1 MNRHYLLTV
10 FVFVALGFAGC
21 KPPPLEVD
29 KQILQG
35 EIYDPT
41 VAEQRGLEQSTVLYF
56 DQSTCMMKQYREAS
70 KVFVALRPQL
80 GQYCDTLQLM
90 QGSSLETIALSRG
103 TNRISEALEGVDSDV
118 PFTDIRGVIFRI
130 CNSSQQAILI
140 TDCES
145 WFDTSQ
151 QTRRNLDFEAY
162 MSEPFRNWL
171 RSGNS
176 IYIVVE
182 PYQER
187 HQGRLFDKQR
197 FYFFFTN
204 DYMAA
209 PIIHLL
215 GEIEPFLRDGSC
227 QLFKLTNSDLAVNRD
242 GKMVDENLD
251 FELTYMNGFDYIEIY
266 NKWSD
271 IRKYV
276 MMLDK
281 YGEPTGDEPV
291 PLIKNLFFNEGNNYV
306 IRDVEIEATDIT
318 AKYLSIDCD
327 AATYIKLD
335 CETVQP
341 HSVNISEGFSVDKN
355 ALQNR
360 ELKVFLTDRI
370 FNYLTDEY
378 NGHLIRLDFVI
389 TEVEIQ
395 PVPTELFKWQSLF
408 NSGEAI
414 CVSQS
419 IVNALHD
426 IEVVPHRAKERRII
440 HTVFLK
446 TEAYK

>member
-1 MNRHYLLTV
+1 MNRQFYFLTV
-10 FVFVALGFAGC
+10 FAFVALLGFMGC
-21 KPPPLEVD
+21 NPSLEVD
-29 KQILQG
+29 KQILQRK
-35 EIYDPT
+35 IYDPT
-41 VAEQRGLEQSTVLYF
+41 VAEQQGLEQSTVLYF
-56 DQSTCMMKQYREAS
+56 DQSTCMMPQYRDSS

-80 GQYCDTLQLM
+80 GQYCDIMQLM
-90 QGSSLETIALSRG
+90 QGGVLETIPLDREDNKVAAALQ
-103 TNRISEALEGVDSDV
+103 RINIDI
-118 PFTDIRGVIFRI
+118 PFTDIRSVIFKI
-130 CNSSQQAILI
+130 CNSDQQAILI

-145 WFDTSQ
+145 WSSDKM
-151 QTRRNLDFEAY
+151 NLDLEAY

-171 RSGNS
+171 RRGNA
-176 IYIVVE
+176 IYIAVE

-187 HQGRLFDKQR
+187 WQGKIFDKQR

-204 DYMAA
+204 DSMAA

-227 QLFKLTNSDLAVNRD
+227 QLYKMTNSDLSVKRE
-242 GKMVDENLD
+242 GEMMDENLD
-251 FELTYMNGFDYIEIY
+251 FELTYMKGFDYIEIY
-266 NKWSD
+266 TKWGD
-271 IRKYV
+271 IRKYI
-276 MMLDK
+276 MMLNK

-291 PLIKNLFFNEGNNYV
+291 PLIKNLFFNDGNNY
-306 IRDVEIEATDIT
+306 IIKNVEIEATDIT
-318 AKYLSIDCD
+318 AKYLSIDCN
-327 AATYIKLD
+327 AASYIKLD
-335 CETVQP
+335 CDSIQP
-341 HSVNISEGFSVDKN
+341 DSVNISEGFSVDKN

-370 FNYLTDEY
+370 VNYLTDEY
-378 NGHLIRLDFVI
+378 SGHLIRLDFVI

-408 NSGEAI
+408 NNGEAI

-426 IEVVPHRAKERRII
+426 VEVVPHRAKERRII

-446 TEAYK
+446 TEKYK